1 MTKRVLFLLSMMA
14 LAWTGVFAFDV
25 RDFGAKGDGIAD
37 DTDAI
42 QRALDVA
49 ETYEAKFLAGRSEI
63 PAWDGH
69 GGHGSSGLVFLPKG
83 TYRLTRTLVFDRHHL
98 LIRGEEGT
106 VLLGADG
113 EDILYLSCINR
124 AIIENITFQ
133 GGRRS

>member
-1 MTKRVLFLLSMMA
+1 MTKRALLLLSLMA
-14 LAWTGVFAFDV
+14 LAWMGVFALDV

-69 GGHGSSGLVFLPKG
+69 GGHGSSGLSAMGPDVLCIEQSEFLCDKDTP
-83 TYRLTRTLVFDRHHL
+83 LSILRTTSKPGYVNSV
-98 LIRGEEGT
+98 I
-106 VLLGADG
+106 
-113 EDILYLSCINR
+113 R
-124 AIIENITFQ
+124 AIDSKFRLGES
-133 GGRRS
+133 RC